1 MGGAARFRPS
11 QSCEACDVELAGRGG
26 KAARIALGVVA
37 AVVLVLV
44 LTQLFLPGIAV
55 SRIRGRVEKYG
66 TVRGVSVT
74 AWPAVELL
82 WGRAGSVD
90 VKAGNVQLS
99 AAQMTKLLR
108 EARGADNLYATAES
122 LKAGPLQLRDATLT
136 KHGNALAA
144 SAWTSTA
151 DVQAA
156 LGRGFEVKL
165 LHSGGG
171 LVQLSIGGGLFG
183 VRASI
188 DAVAEAREGKV
199 ILHPQVFPLE
209 ALKLTVFD
217 EPGLYIEGV
226 GASAAAG
233 PSGQGAGYRLS
244 LRASLR

>member
-1 MGGAARFRPS
+1 
-11 QSCEACDVELAGRGG
+11 VERAGRGG
-26 KAARIALGVVA
+26 KIARIALGVVA

-44 LTQLFLPGIAV
+44 LAQLLLPGIAA
-55 SRIRGRVEKYG
+55 SRIRKRVEKYG
-66 TVRGVSVT
+66 TVRSVSVT

-90 VKAGNVQLS
+90 VKAGDVQLS
-99 AAQMTKLLR
+99 TAQMTKLLR
-108 EARGADNLYATAES
+108 EARGADNLHATAES
-122 LKAGPLQLRDATLT
+122 LKAGPLPLRDAALA
-136 KHGNALAA
+136 KHGNVLAA

-156 LGRGFEVKL
+156 LGRGFEVKI

-171 LVQLSIGGGLFG
+171 QVQLSVGGGLFG
-183 VRASI
+183 VQASI
-188 DAVAEAREGKV
+188 EAVAEAQEGKV
-199 ILHPQVFPLE
+199 VVHPRVFPLE

-217 EPGLYIEGV
+217 EPGLDIEGV

>member
-1 MGGAARFRPS
+1 
-11 QSCEACDVELAGRGG
+11 
-26 KAARIALGVVA
+26 
-37 AVVLVLV
+37 
-44 LTQLFLPGIAV
+44 
-55 SRIRGRVEKYG
+55 
-66 TVRGVSVT
+66 VSV
-74 AWPAVELL
+74 ASLSCSGPAF
-82 WGRAGSVD
+82 R
-90 VKAGNVQLS
+90 LS
-99 AAQMTKLLR
+99 AVAYRLSAPR
-108 EARGADNLYATAES
+108 AS
-122 LKAGPLQLRDATLT
+122 LSSFVICAALSWTLPAFT
-136 KHGNALAA
+136 STEPALPH
-144 SAWTSTA
+144 SSSTA